1 MEPWRRI
8 VDTTLAS
15 PDDLSVATDA
25 PLVEG
30 GSYRAGPRSVVVLA
44 ARRTPDAAAVAGR

>member
-15 PDDLSVATDA
+15 PDDLSAAADA

-44 ARRTPDAAAVAGR
+44 ARRTPDAAAAAGR